1 MLLAKYKKR
10 YPLEVQITW
19 FCFWNGINTLEFS
32 VLRFL
37 GSLSIKWNVPL
48 AMVCESVCRCVH
60 RNGKVGGKE
69 DISCHWNMH
78 MHALLGHLPRMLYLI
93 FGQTLCMY
101 TSLLLSV
108 ASDFSLSLHISSTAM
123 RSLLKTPQKHS
134 WHDYIK
140 MVTSNQ
146 YTRVY
151 VHMSRPQH
159 KNNQDRG
166 LQKHRRVKETS
177 KICKGDPSS
186 PLEYFSIRWK
196 HCYWLQSVSLSYCL
210 CMLQCWRIDLRREG

>member
-108 ASDFSLSLHISSTAM
+108 ASDFSLSLHNSSTAM
-123 RSLLKTPQKHS
+123 RSLLKHHRSILDTIISKWWRQ
-134 WHDYIK
+134 
-140 MVTSNQ
+140 TNTQ
-146 YTRVY
+146 EYTCTWA
-151 VHMSRPQH
+151 
-159 KNNQDRG
+159 DRNT
-166 LQKHRRVKETS
+166 KTIRT
-177 KICKGDPSS
+177 GDFRSIEGWKKQARS
-186 PLEYFSIRWK
+186 AREIPLPR
-196 HCYWLQSVSLSYCL
+196 
-210 CMLQCWRIDLRREG
+210 